1 MVQANPH
8 HCIFPAA
15 RTCCVCVCVCFSSET
30 CPSCRQITRFDQ
42 IRQVYLDFADDEL
55 LASSTARIA
64 SLPSRDTEKSKDLE
78 ETLKVLIEHIDA
90 DSWKTEEIDNNMV
103 DFDTHSEEISML
115 RSMIDEH
122 SENTKDS
129 LTALDDAIAR
139 YESQE
144 HALLEKSQELNAL
157 SDRYNELQNEIQL
170 CHLQLRGKDHNLAVL
185 DEQLAKTKSALDE
198 QLMVADELHRKVNT
212 ANGENGALNKKLR
225 MAHRIHSVVIA
236 ELYANMSAMNK
247 TAIRN
252 RWFGSQMN
260 ARLSQFNGG
269 QMSGDPNN
277 NERSVVP
284 YTGHIESWDFMMV
297 PKLKK

>member
-1 MVQANPH
+1 M
-8 HCIFPAA
+8 
-15 RTCCVCVCVCFSSET
+15 
-30 CPSCRQITRFDQ
+30 
-42 IRQVYLDFADDEL
+42 
-55 LASSTARIA
+55 ASSAARIA

-78 ETLKVLIEHIDA
+78 ETLKVLIEHIDS
-90 DSWKTEEIDNNMV
+90 DSWKTEEVDNNMI

-144 HALLEKSQELNAL
+144 HALMEKSQELNAL
-157 SDRYNELQNEIQL
+157 SARYDELQNEIQL
-170 CHLQLRGKDHNLAVL
+170 CRLQLRGKDHNLAVL
-185 DEQLAKTKSALDE
+185 DEQLAKNKSALDE
-198 QLMVADELHRKVNT
+198 QLMVTDELNCKVNA
-212 ANGENGALNKKLR
+212 ANAENGALNKKLR
-225 MAHRIHSVVIA
+225 MAHRIHNAVIG

-252 RWFGSQMN
+252 RLFGSQMK
-260 ARLSQFNGG
+260 ARMRQVNGG
-269 QMSGDPNN
+269 QMAGDPIN